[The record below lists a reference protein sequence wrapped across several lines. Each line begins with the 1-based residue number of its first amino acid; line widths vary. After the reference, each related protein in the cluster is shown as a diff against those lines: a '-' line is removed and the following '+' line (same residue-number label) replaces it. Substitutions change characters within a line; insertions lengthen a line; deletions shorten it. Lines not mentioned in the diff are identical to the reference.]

1 MFTGIIEATG
11 RLHRRMVR
19 PSGARLAIE
28 TTAFAEELGPGSS
41 IAVNGVCLTVV
52 ECGEGIFT
60 VDLSEETLRR
70 TTLGKLAI
78 GSLVNLERPVAVGG
92 RLGGHI
98 VQGHVD
104 ATATLLQKVGSTEG
118 QVHRYSLPKEL
129 HRYVVRK
136 GSIAVDGVS
145 LTVADLGEQWFAVA
159 LIPET
164 LRRTTLGRLDVG
176 DEVNLEADILAKYV
190 EQLLTTRATT
200 SEPAELTVERLKELG
215 Y

>member
-1 MFTGIIEATG
+1 MFTGIIVEMG
-11 RLHRRMVR
+11 RLRRRAVR

-28 TTAFAEELGPGSS
+28 TAAFGDALAPGAS

-52 ECGEGIFT
+52 ECAEGIFT
-60 VDLSEETLRR
+60 ADLSEETLRR
-70 TTLGKLAI
+70 TTLGRLAI
-78 GSLVNLERPVAVGG
+78 GSLVNLELPLAVGG

-104 ATATLLQKVGSTEG
+104 GTARLVQKIGSTNG
-118 QVHRYSLPKEL
+118 QVHRYSLPEEL
-129 HRYVVRK
+129 RRYVVRK

-145 LTVADLGEQWFAVA
+145 LTVADLGEEWFTVA
-159 LIPET
+159 LVPET

-190 EQLLTTRATT
+190 EQLLMMRATT
-200 SEPAELTVERLKELG
+200 SEPAGLTVEWLRNLG

>member
-1 MFTGIIEATG
+1 MFTGIIEAMG
-11 RLHRRMVR
+11 LLRRRTVR
-19 PSGARLAIE
+19 PSGARLTIE
-28 TTAFAEELGPGSS
+28 TGAFAEELAPGAS
-41 IAVNGVCLTVV
+41 IGVNGVCLTVV
-52 ECGEGIFT
+52 ECEGGTFT
-60 VDLSEETLRR
+60 ADLSEETLRR

-78 GSLVNLERPVAVGG
+78 GSPVNLERPVAVGG

-104 ATATLLQKVGSTEG
+104 ATATLLQKVGSIEG
-118 QVHRYSLPKEL
+118 QVHRYSLPRKL
-129 HRYVVRK
+129 QRYVVSK

-164 LRRTTLGRLDVG
+164 LKRTTLGRLEVG
-176 DEVNLEADILAKYV
+176 DEVNLEVDILAKYV
-190 EQLLTTRATT
+190 ERLLTARLTT
-200 SEPAELTVERLKELG
+200 SEATELTVERLKELG